1 MQCKHTL
8 SLSQLPQI
16 STLSTPV
23 VDRDLPETLE
33 VSCMSAR
40 QVTFKTVDGLV
51 YIYDGIVI
59 VIPL

>member
-16 STLSTPV
+16 SILSTPV

-33 VSCMSAR
+33 VSCMSHR

>member
-8 SLSQLPQI
+8 SLYQLPQI
-16 STLSTPV
+16 SILSTPV

>member
-16 STLSTPV
+16 SILSTSV